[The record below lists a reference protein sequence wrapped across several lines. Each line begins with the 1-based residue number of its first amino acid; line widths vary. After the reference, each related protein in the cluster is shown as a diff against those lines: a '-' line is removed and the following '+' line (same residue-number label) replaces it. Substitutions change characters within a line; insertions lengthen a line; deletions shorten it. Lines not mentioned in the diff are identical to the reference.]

1 MSMWRKFLAWL
12 KEDTHASSESV
23 HCNICYDVGI
33 DSSGLRCKC
42 FSGSESNG

>member
-12 KEDTHASSESV
+12 KEDVSAPSEPV
-23 HCNICYDVGI
+23 KCKICYDVGF
-33 DSSGLRCKC
+33 DCSGLRCKC